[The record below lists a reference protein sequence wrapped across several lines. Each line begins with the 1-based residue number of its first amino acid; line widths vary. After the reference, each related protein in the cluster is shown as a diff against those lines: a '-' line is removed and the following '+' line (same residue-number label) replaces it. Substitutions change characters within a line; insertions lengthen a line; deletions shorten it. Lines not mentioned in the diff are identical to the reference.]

1 MANLTNT
8 SNNQDFSRLLWNLVL
23 SGEKD
28 YAFNMGKSFF
38 FFFFF
43 QKSGTVKVETMENR
57 GL

>member
-1 MANLTNT
+1 MANLRNT
-8 SNNQDFSRLLWNLVL
+8 SNNQDFSRLLWNLAL

-38 FFFFF
+38 P
-43 QKSGTVKVETMENR
+43 QKSGTVKVKTMENR

>member
-1 MANLTNT
+1 MANLTNM

-28 YAFNMGKSFF
+28 YAFNMGKSFKK
-38 FFFFF
+38 
-43 QKSGTVKVETMENR
+43 KSGTVKVETMENR

>member
-38 FFFFF
+38 FF

>member
-38 FFFFF
+38 FFF

>member
-1 MANLTNT
+1 MANLTNM

-28 YAFNMGKSFF
+28 YAFNMGKSFLKK
-38 FFFFF
+38 
-43 QKSGTVKVETMENR
+43 KSGTVKVETMENT